1 MELFILVDTS
11 TPQQY
16 LSPFYGR
23 LNPASG
29 EVTASLY
36 YRDDFDYGFPS
47 IAAFGENE
55 TDTRVLIN
63 FLQNR
68 THPLS
73 LTGSRHLRW

>member
-16 LSPFYGR
+16 LSSFYGR

-36 YRDDFDYGFPS
+36 YRDDFDYGFHLSP
-47 IAAFGENE
+47 
-55 TDTRVLIN
+55 
-63 FLQNR
+63 
-68 THPLS
+68 PLVKMKQI
-73 LTGSRHLRW
+73 HAY